1 MTTEVGYFVGEGG
14 GKPIRMTL
22 PLPKP
27 MQQQLTKGYLRR
39 VNQDGT
45 PYRQYEPEPSAENTG
60 GDRPPPAAEPPAES
74 ALKAEWV
81 GHAVRAHGL
90 TPDAAE
96 AMTKADL
103 IERFGRKPGA

>member
-1 MTTEVGYFVGEGG
+1 MTAVDHGYFVGEGG

-45 PYRQYEPEPSAENTG
+45 PYRQYEPEPAA
-60 GDRPPPAAEPPAES
+60 GDGDQPPPAEPPAGS

-81 GHAVRAHGL
+81 GYAVRAHGMK
-90 TPDAAE
+90 PDDAE
-96 AMTKADL
+96 AMTKQDL
-103 IERFGRKPGA
+103 VERFGRKPGA